1 MLGLCPPC
9 RTAPYGCG
17 ITEKRKDA
25 LCVQDKKFIN
35 TLLYISQK
43 CIYIRARK
51 YYPYSD
57 NYTHSYNEETGEHFL
72 TLAYKGNPDLT
83 WESPGT

>member
-1 MLGLCPPC
+1 M
-9 RTAPYGCG
+9 PYACK
-17 ITEKRKDA
+17 IR
-25 LCVQDKKFIN
+25 N
-35 TLLYISQK
+35 LLTHSYYISQK